1 MKYKIVNI
9 KTTAGTDPDVSI
21 LIIYTGGTL
30 GMVYNESGS
39 LVPFNFS
46 KIRDIIPSLQQ
57 YDLRL
62 TVISFP
68 QPIDSSNVN
77 PANWAD
83 LAYII
88 HENYAQY
95 DGFVVLHGTDTM
107 AYSASALSFMLQGLN
122 KPVIFTGSQLP
133 MGVMRSDARENL
145 FTAIEIAAARENGRP
160 VVPEV
165 SIFFDSY
172 LLRGNRSKKLRSSHF
187 SAFASENYPALAV
200 AGILI
205 DYNTAAMLPYEP
217 KRKLVVKKKFD
228 TNVAIMTIFPGMTE
242 QLVRQILSTPGLKG
256 VVMVTYGSGNAFT
269 SEWFLNCLREATQ
282 KGIIFLNVS
291 QCAGGRVLQGRYA
304 TSEQLEKIGIVGG
317 SDLTLEAAL
326 TKLMFIL
333 GNHHDPTE
341 IKTLLR
347 EPIAGEMT

>member
-9 KTTAGTDPDVSI
+9 KTSAGANPDVSI

-68 QPIDSSNVN
+68 EPIDSSNVN

-83 LAYII
+83 LGYII

-145 FTAIEIAAARENGRP
+145 FTAIELAAARENGRP
-160 VVPEV
+160 LVPEV
-165 SIFFDSY
+165 CIFFDSY

-205 DYNTAAMLPYEP
+205 DYNQSAIMPYEEGE
-217 KRKLVVKKKFD
+217 KLTLKKKFD
-228 TNVAIMTIFPGMTE
+228 PNVAIMTIFPGMTE
-242 QLVRQILSTPGLKG
+242 LLVRQVLSTPGLRG

-269 SEWFLNCLREATQ
+269 SKWFLDCIQEAIDR
-282 KGIIFLNVS
+282 GVIFLNVS

-304 TSEQLEKIGIVGG
+304 TSEQLEKIGVVGG

-326 TKLMFIL
+326 TKLMFTL
-333 GNHHDPTE
+333 GNHEDAEE
-341 IKTLLR
+341 IKSLLR
-347 EPIAGEMT
+347 APIAGEMT